1 MVEEDP
7 AEEDEIRIRKPTLR
21 AKQQSSSSEA
31 PKQKVAS
38 TSSSTSSYLTLKP
51 HLLLMNAPPASK
63 SNKYKRS
70 HSSISNPE
78 TKQKEQEEEEI
89 HSPEKSSKSAPIQG
103 DLNIKFLLD
112 SIGLRCTFFSIL
124 SMIVSL
130 KIIYLRGYIKVNFIN
145 S

>member
-1 MVEEDP
+1 MYLSCSYHDFFSDRCKLKMVEEDP
-7 AEEDEIRIRKPTLR
+7 AEEDAIRIRKLTLR

-31 PKQKVAS
+31 AKQKVAS
-38 TSSSTSSYLTLKP
+38 TSSSTSSYLTLKS

-103 DLNIKFLLD
+103 DLNTKNL
-112 SIGLRCTFFSIL
+112 
-124 SMIVSL
+124 
-130 KIIYLRGYIKVNFIN
+130 VNSN
-145 S
+145 G